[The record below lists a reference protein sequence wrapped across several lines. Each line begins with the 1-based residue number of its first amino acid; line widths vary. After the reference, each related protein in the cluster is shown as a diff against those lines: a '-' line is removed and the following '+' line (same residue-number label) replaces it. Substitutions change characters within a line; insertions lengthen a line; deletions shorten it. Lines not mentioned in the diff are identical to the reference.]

1 MGIEYHSVC
10 VLGEDAVSKIVFSLI
25 PTAAL
30 WTTLMK
36 RYEVKAKP
44 TGRPL
49 GRGKYGS
56 VIEPSLA
63 GKILAGKVF
72 KTIDHQRTLLFGELS
87 FMSQVHHPNIVQYKG
102 VCFLENETAS
112 NGTTDT
118 QFYTC

>member
-1 MGIEYHSVC
+1 MGIEYHSVY
-10 VLGEDAVSKIVFSLI
+10 VLGGDAVSKIIFLLI

-36 RYEVKAKP
+36 RYEVKTKP

-56 VIEPSLA
+56 VTKPSSA

-72 KTIDHQRTLLFGELS
+72 KTIDRQ
-87 FMSQVHHPNIVQYKG
+87 
-102 VCFLENETAS
+102 
-112 NGTTDT
+112 
-118 QFYTC
+118 